1 MTATAARLASLN
13 IVVDKMHF
21 KAHTDSW
28 CHDHCNPYN
37 LRELDKVSTNL
48 HNFASMQVDTQICEQ
63 TFSWMSRYSRITRH
77 MNRQHFL
84 FYLLYISDLHHRK
97 LCS

>member
-1 MTATAARLASLN
+1 
-13 IVVDKMHF
+13 
-21 KAHTDSW
+21 
-28 CHDHCNPYN
+28 
-37 LRELDKVSTNL
+37 
-48 HNFASMQVDTQICEQ
+48 MQVDTQICEQ

-97 LCS
+97 LCSFLMFLVVCVAFL